1 VVLDAD
7 VAPQHV
13 AFGPS
18 SAYLASGEGRSV
30 QVRALDDGRLLRRQR
45 TPYGSYNVTRRAGR
59 VLTPSLGT
67 GTLSVLNA
75 GGQLAWDVD
84 VAPAA
89 HDACVML

>member
-1 VVLDAD
+1 
-7 VAPQHV
+7 
-13 AFGPS
+13 
-18 SAYLASGEGRSV
+18 V

-75 GGQLAWDVD
+75 GGQLAWAVD

-89 HDACVML
+89 HDACVVL